1 MYDALASFIR
11 EAVRLREYSEVRWA
25 AERYRL
31 LFPTNPVVEVC
42 SAIAH
47 VASGED
53 DTSCSILD
61 ELQRHG
67 CDWKEITSHLRD
79 VLGTQFQPREPT
91 ATAVLDA
98 VVDAVRPERGRT
110 FHPMHGN

>member
-1 MYDALASFIR
+1 MADALAGFIR
-11 EAVRLREYSEVRWA
+11 QAVDLREYSEVLWA

-31 LFPTNPVVEVC
+31 LFPSNPVVEVC
-42 SAIAH
+42 SAIAR

-53 DTSCSILD
+53 DTACSILD

-67 CDWKEITSHLRD
+67 CDWKEITAQLRE
-79 VLGTQFQPREPT
+79 VLGEKFRPRELT

-98 VVDAVRPERGRT
+98 VVDAVRSERRRV
-110 FHPMHGN
+110 FQPLHGN

>member
-53 DTSCSILD
+53 DTSCSIID

-67 CDWKEITSHLRD
+67 CDWKEITSLLSD
-79 VLGTQFQPREPT
+79 VLGNQFQPREPT